1 MEKWQKIL
9 GVSILILI
17 LGLGLLMILAPKDQ
31 PREKINILLL
41 GVDARDINHPGNTD
55 SITILSIDKKTKDVA
70 MLSIPRDARVEIP
83 GRGVDKINSAYPH
96 GGFNTTIETIENF
109 LDIKIDYYILINFEE
124 FENIVDTLDGIYV
137 DVEPS
142 TAASVPELNGK
153 SGLSRLNGEQAL
165 AYARFRFD
173 SAGDMGRV
181 KRHQKVIQGIID
193 EALKPSN
200 LVKAPTILNQLREN
214 MRTNI
219 LPYDTV
225 VLEKFVQGFKL
236 DKARIA
242 VISGNYTTINGI
254 VYLIPDNETN
264 EKIVT
269 ELGLKD

>member
-153 SGLSRLNGEQAL
+153 SGFSRLNGEQAL